1 MGLHFLAQNLWIL
14 ISMHLNEFFNFNMT
28 FVFQMMANLVTS
40 SENKTV
46 IATKIAKVNG
56 EVSKKEVSYF
66 IMGTPIHTYT
76 PYYNIISF
84 INIT

>member
-1 MGLHFLAQNLWIL
+1 
-14 ISMHLNEFFNFNMT
+14 
-28 FVFQMMANLVTS
+28 MMANLVTS
-40 SENKTV
+40 SENKGV